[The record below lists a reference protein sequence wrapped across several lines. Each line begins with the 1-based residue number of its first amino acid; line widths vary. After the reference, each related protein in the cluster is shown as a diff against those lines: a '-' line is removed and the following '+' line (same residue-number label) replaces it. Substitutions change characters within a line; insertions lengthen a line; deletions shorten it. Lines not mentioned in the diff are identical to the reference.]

1 MANYKCC
8 DNGTGI
14 RERTTVMEKKFKER
28 YLAGEIEFEEIDDY
42 SQDWG
47 FSDETV
53 TLREYLG
60 LNAEEEDAWVSIGDE
75 ALKELLDKQK
85 K

>member
-1 MANYKCC
+1 M
-8 DNGTGI
+8 
-14 RERTTVMEKKFKER
+14 MEKKFKEK
-28 YLAGEIEFEEIDDY
+28 YLAGEVAFEDIDDY